1 MRKHSAALSKLGNA
15 AQGPP
20 YKEEGSRAAKRVF
33 GSGGVLEK
41 AMRDEYRRGLKK
53 LKTNSFETPA
63 AKAEW
68 EKFRD
73 DLSPKT
79 LAVVT
84 SKDWQ

>member
-1 MRKHSAALSKLGNA
+1 MRKHSATLSKLDNA
-15 AQGPP
+15 ERDRPN
-20 YKEEGSRAAKRVF
+20 KEEGSRAAKRVF

-73 DLSPKT
+73 DMSPKT